1 METKKIE
8 IKDFEISWNGLLW
21 TIKCAEP
28 KVSEYIYLP
37 ITQIVKM
44 LDIENISTEE
54 FDRHIDNYDTVKFK
68 KVVLLMELEAGGEVY
83 YSKLYEPEDSES
95 YGFEMIETKIKE

>member
-8 IKDFEISWNGLLW
+8 IKDFEISWNDLLW
-21 TIKCAEP
+21 VIKCKEP

-54 FDRHIDNYDTVKFK
+54 FDRHIDNYDAVKFK
-68 KVVLLMELEAGGEVY
+68 KVVLLMEIYADGDVY
-83 YSKLYEPEDSES
+83 HSKLYEPEDNECFA
-95 YGFEMIETKIKE
+95 YDIIETEIV